1 MARRGPMIV
10 RALAAGLLLGAC
22 VDLSE
27 ETLYEPCAVDEDCW
41 HTQECAHTQQEIL
54 LGLPGLCL
62 PEGSDCNIGQQLGCM
77 CNPADPALACL
88 STSLPFE
95 LAMIYPPMVCDPGT
109 LLCVVA
115 PPLDNTS

>member
-1 MARRGPMIV
+1 MSRNGPMIV

-27 ETLYEPCAVDEDCW
+27 ETLYEPCAVDDDCW
-41 HTQECAHTQQEIL
+41 HTQECANTQAEIL

-62 PEGSDCNIGQQLGCM
+62 PKGSDCNVGQQLGCM

-88 STSLPFE
+88 STSRPSDP
-95 LAMIYPPMVCDPGT
+95 MMPYPLMVCDSAT
-109 LLCVVA
+109 LLCAVA
-115 PPLDNTS
+115 PPPDNTP